1 MKYEIMIIITII
13 ILLLIYNNIYK
24 FKRIKRRMIIKK
36 MKTDENINELID
48 EFKRNLKDNIEL
60 KSVQNKMRIVQI
72 VKNIYNIFF
81 WILIL
86 VPIPFFMYIPYIIE
100 SKNGAILID
109 EIYKIYKVYIV
120 LLFTAIIAFFC
131 IKKYINKN
139 YLKNKNIIK
148 EYIYND
154 FLRNL
159 KYDIKWYEYNSIV
172 SKDTYKLWNTYINWE
187 EVYKKANFNNIQ
199 FDENIY
205 QNTFLSKISPSK
217 KIYFEDKIIG
227 VYKEK
232 YIISIS
238 DFREVMITGNIRR
251 RYRHITHEGIFCAVR
266 IDKNILNNIR
276 ITNDKKN
283 VFFMEKQYTVTT
295 MPKEFYKDF
304 IILAED
310 GYKISEKISEK
321 SIEMIENFYYNSKIK
336 FDISIRDNEI
346 FFKFK
351 TIDSME
357 LNSWRNVVDDVMLKE
372 YANIIMFVTTISEEI
387 NNNWK

>member
-1 MKYEIMIIITII
+1 MIIITII

-48 EFKRNLKDNIEL
+48 EFKRNLKDDIEL
-60 KSVQNKMRIVQI
+60 KSIQNKMRIVQI

-81 WILIL
+81 LILIL
-86 VPIPFFMYIPYIIE
+86 VPIPFLVYIPYIIE

-109 EIYKIYKVYIV
+109 KICKVYIV
-120 LLFTAIIAFFC
+120 LLFTTIIAFSC

-139 YLKNKNIIK
+139 YLKNKNIIR

-172 SKDTYKLWNTYINWE
+172 SKDTYKLWNTYMNWE
-187 EVYKKANFNNIQ
+187 EMYKKANFNNIQ

-205 QNTFLSKISPSK
+205 QNTLLSKISPSK
-217 KIYFEDKIIG
+217 EIYFEDKIIG

-251 RYRHITHEGIFCAVR
+251 RYRRITNEGIFCAVR

-310 GYKISEKISEK
+310 GYKISEKISKK
-321 SIEMIENFYYNSKIK
+321 SIEMIEDFYYNSKIK
-336 FDISIRDNEI
+336 FDISIKDNEI

-372 YANIIMFVTTISEEI
+372 YANIIMFVTTLSEEI

>member
-1 MKYEIMIIITII
+1 MKYEMIIIIFL
-13 ILLLIYNNIYK
+13 ILFIYNNIYK

-48 EFKRNLKDNIEL
+48 EFKRNLKNNTEL
-60 KSVQNKMRIVQI
+60 KTIQNKMRIVQI
-72 VKNIYNIFF
+72 VKNIYYL
-81 WILIL
+81 ILII
-86 VPIPFFMYIPYIIE
+86 VPIPFLVIYIPYKIE
-100 SKNGAILID
+100 SKNGAISID
-109 EIYKIYKVYIV
+109 EIYNMFAIYAV

-131 IKKYINKN
+131 IEIYTNKN
-139 YLKNKNIIK
+139 YLKNKNILK

-159 KYDIKWYEYNSIV
+159 KYDIKWYEYNPIV

-187 EVYKKANFNNIQ
+187 ETYKKANFNKIQ
-199 FDENIY
+199 FDEDIY
-205 QNTFLSKISPSK
+205 QNTLLSKISPSK
-217 KIYFEDKIIG
+217 KIYFEDKITG

-238 DFREVMITGNIRR
+238 DFRELMITGNIGRR
-251 RYRHITHEGIFCAVR
+251 DRHITHEGIFCAVR

-283 VFFMEKQYTVTT
+283 AFFMEKQYTVTT

-321 SIEMIENFYYNSKIK
+321 SIEMIENFYDNSKIK
-336 FDISIRDNEI
+336 FDISIKNNEI

-357 LNSWRNVVDDVMLKE
+357 LNSWRNVVDDLMLKE
-372 YANIIMFVTTISEEI
+372 YANIIMFVTTVSEEI